1 MFVNR
6 TSELEYLAK
15 VNKEQRARFLII
27 YGRRRIGKTELLRH
41 FSQNLPH
48 LFFSADL
55 SSEQEQLRQ
64 FTEKLHRVTGD
75 TFLQSQPFTSWE
87 ALLRYLFA
95 HVVDDVPVII
105 IDEFPYLCA
114 GNPALPSILQ
124 KVWDDAGKQSA
135 VFFIL
140 CGSYMSFMEKE
151 VLGNKSPLFGR
162 RTGQMLLEPMTFHDV
177 EAFFP
182 QSSREERV
190 SIYAALGGTPA
201 YLQRFRP
208 EKTFEQNIKDEIL
221 DKNAMLYG
229 EPRFLL
235 MEELR
240 EPSLYFS
247 ILKSIAFGRNRLNE
261 IVQDTGISERHTVNK
276 YLSVLRELYMV
287 QREVPITEEQ
297 PHKSRKGIYRL
308 HDPFFRFW
316 FRYVFPN
323 LSYLEEGDIE
333 YVWQHKILPGL
344 DSFIGPVFEQIC
356 IQVLKQRNRSNTL
369 PFKASRI
376 GRWWDRQHEI
386 DIVAYDGG
394 SAGVENAGAASGN
407 YLLCECKWTAKPVG
421 LNILEK
427 LRTKAAFFPQAG
439 RIYYGLFS
447 KSGFREELRD
457 AAAGRDDVLF
467 FDY

>member
-6 TSELEYLAK
+6 TTELDYLTK
-15 VNKEQRARFLII
+15 VSQEHRARFLII

-41 FSQNLPH
+41 FARGVPH

-64 FTEKLHRVTGD
+64 FTEQIHRVTGD
-75 TFLQSQPFTSWE
+75 PFLQSQPFTSWE
-87 ALLRYLFA
+87 ALLQYLFT
-95 HVVDDVPVII
+95 HVVEHAPLII

-114 GNPALPSILQ
+114 GNAVLPSILQ
-124 KVWDDAGKQSA
+124 KVWDETGKHVA
-135 VFFIL
+135 VFFIV

-162 RTGQMLLEPMTFHDV
+162 RTGQMLLEPMTFHDI

-182 QSSREERV
+182 HSSKAERV
-190 SIYAALGGTPA
+190 GMYAVLGGTPA
-201 YLQRFRP
+201 YLQRFAP

-221 DKNAMLYG
+221 DKNAMLYS

-240 EPSLYFS
+240 EPSLYFA
-247 ILKSIAFGRNRLNE
+247 ILKAIAFGRNRLNA
-261 IVQDTGISERHTVNK
+261 IVQETGIRERQTVNK
-276 YLSVLRELYMV
+276 YLSVLKELYMV
-287 QREVPITEEQ
+287 QREVPITETQ
-297 PHKSRKGIYRL
+297 PHTSRKGIYRL
-308 HDPFFRFW
+308 CDPFFRFW

-333 YVWQHKILPGL
+333 YVWRHKILPGL
-344 DSFIGPVFEQIC
+344 ESFIGPIFEQIC
-356 IQVLKQRNRSNTL
+356 IQALKQKNRCNAL

-376 GRWWDRQHEI
+376 GRWWDRQHEV
-386 DIVAYDGG
+386 DIVAYDGESGGTETVG
-394 SAGVENAGAASGN
+394 SPTGN
-407 YLLCECKWTAKPVG
+407 YLLCECKWTSKPMS
-421 LNILEK
+421 LNVLEN
-427 LRTKAAFFPQAG
+427 LRANAAFFPQAG

-447 KSGFREELRD
+447 KSGFRDDLRD
-457 AAAGRDDVLF
+457 AAATRDDVLL